1 MFHSSFGSRTRFTLA
16 LPRFSARRSRRAPPS
31 LIIAKREGAELNGT
45 LSDVRSLL
53 VCRSFKFQNAA
64 YWNVF
69 LAVELVKLKGLD
81 RIDVGSFLGVHA
93 DAVEE
98 QRVFPAVHVVDDFH
112 PFVASRLLELFKGL
126 NECVA
131 DRVAGLA
138 DRISEDEVYIR
149 RLDGIEIAIAPSSPD
164 FWSLTIGFRKSEV
177 MMPLAFS
184 SPTDCSTGYAEERFV
199 TKVNGFQPLS
209 D

>member
-81 RIDVGSFLGVHA
+81 RIDVGSFLGVH
-93 DAVEE
+93 
-98 QRVFPAVHVVDDFH
+98 
-112 PFVASRLLELFKGL
+112 ASRLLELFKGL